1 MLDIF
6 ERVKQVR
13 HVEALQRWS
22 NTERSKLKQDLVF
35 LSWLKNE
42 VFYVL
47 YLSEACRISQ
57 HNFSHDSL
65 LFFISYGVSSSS
77 YNAITVQLM
86 IIRPS
91 LQVYIKIGLIYIPV
105 PTRLTPYPPSSSI
118 TLSTALVIANA

>member
-35 LSWLKNE
+35 LSWLNE

-47 YLSEACRISQ
+47 YLSQ
-57 HNFSHDSL
+57 HAVFHNTTFHMIAYCFL
-65 LFFISYGVSSSS
+65 LVM
-77 YNAITVQLM
+77 A
-86 IIRPS
+86 
-91 LQVYIKIGLIYIPV
+91 
-105 PTRLTPYPPSSSI
+105 
-118 TLSTALVIANA
+118 